1 VGCESKCKIRR
12 EEQYGESRKGHQDG
26 NLISFEM
33 GLYFWNRFVF
43 RLDGLFWQRSNNE
56 GNKSQKLGFHIKELN
71 LDLCF
76 WDLEQML
83 GRGFQRMIER

>member
-1 VGCESKCKIRR
+1 MGCESKCKIRR

-76 WDLEQML
+76 
-83 GRGFQRMIER
+83 